1 MIFASQLKF
10 VPKEWVEEQTIKEP
24 SAAKKAFAT
33 LKKSSLRLKSMM
45 RILYPLIVLVCVI
58 LHSPVAHG
66 ADEHSPFK
74 LRFCV
79 EETEYPPFNYF
90 IRQDGIKTSTLSG
103 YDIDLLEQTFKPIG
117 IDYEVLALPWL
128 RCLKDVHNGSIDA
141 AMSASLN
148 RQRATDYTPSVAY
161 YYLTPSYF
169 YLKAE
174 LEPQFHIKDINQL
187 ADFGTVCGIKGFNY
201 DNFGWHHD
209 TPISEINSLH
219 HLPEMLLKH
228 RCKFFIARK
237 EILAG
242 TLALAQAGE
251 LPKTLTS
258 QPSPN
263 TQQEPFYM
271 LISKRSAHKDLIARE
286 FNRQVKAMRDNHQL
300 EALYQYHIQKLTHG
314 GDKGSDSP

>member
-1 MIFASQLKF
+1 
-10 VPKEWVEEQTIKEP
+10 
-24 SAAKKAFAT
+24 
-33 LKKSSLRLKSMM
+33 MM
-45 RILYPLIVLVCVI
+45 RLLYPLIALLCVI
-58 LHSPVAHG
+58 LLSPAAHG
-66 ADEHSPFK
+66 ADELSPLR

-103 YDIDLLEQTFKPIG
+103 YDIDLLERTFKPIG
-117 IDYEVLALPWL
+117 IDYEVQALPWL
-128 RCLKDVHNGSIDA
+128 RCLKDVQNGSIDA

-148 RQRATDYTPSVAY
+148 RQRATDYIPSIAY

-174 LEPQFHIKDINQL
+174 LDPQFHINDINQL

-201 DNFGWHHD
+201 DNFGWRKE
-209 TPISEINSLH
+209 TPISEINSLQ

-242 TLALAQAGE
+242 SLALTQSGE

-258 QPSPN
+258 KVSPN

-271 LISKRSAHKDLIARE
+271 LISKRSANKDLIARE
-286 FNRQVKAMRDNHQL
+286 FNRQVQAMRDSHQL
-300 EALYQYHIQKLTHG
+300 EALYQFHIQKLTHG
-314 GDKGSDSP
+314 DDKGSDSL